1 MSKPSDAL
9 AIYDSVLTIPTA
21 AGEVPVYKLME
32 KYFYIEDKNGHRVL
46 FQMNEPQVV
55 MYKSMCEQKLLGK
68 PVRQD
73 YLKARQ
79 LGASTF
85 IDLFGFAWCIF
96 VPGRKAAIVADIAEH
111 ASNLF
116 EKFNYVYDNLPEEL
130 RPRRIKSNAKEL
142 VVQYANGQKSS
153 VRIMVQGESAGRSGT
168 YQFLH
173 LSECAF
179 WDNLHD
185 TLVSLL
191 QTVSNENLDSM
202 VFLETTA
209 NGVNEYKRRWDRDF
223 AGESSY
229 AAMFFGWYVGGD
241 YKVKENQLRLFDKP
255 QWLVEL
261 QEKLGLSDYQAQ
273 WYYEKY
279 EEFDGD
285 LDKLRQEFP
294 SNPVE
299 AFITTGNSVFNAELL
314 QKRKLEIIEQILN
327 TKNYKQGMFSYEAK
341 FSEDG
346 EVISVGKIQW
356 VDSNVGHIRIFKKPE
371 RGHPYVVV
379 NDPANGGEDYF
390 ATQIFDNYT
399 GKQVAVYHRNKVDID
414 DCAFQMYCLLR
425 YYNGCLAKDYPESI
439 DDSLASGETNTTSYV
454 LEMLHKMGYRNIY
467 KDTDV
472 QDLSNRFMNK
482 YGFMT
487 KTNNR
492 QYMIDLFKV
501 AFRKNPEIISDYETI
516 CEMENFENVKHAN
529 GKEKAEAA
537 NGSHDDLVMSC
548 CGFFYCRERQRAY
561 VNVVNQKPVSN
572 PFDPL
577 EESEN
582 SQERNVYQIW
592 D

>member
-9 AIYDSVLTIPTA
+9 AIYDSVLTIPTKI
-21 AGEVPVYKLME
+21 GDVPVYKLME

-46 FQMNEPQVV
+46 FEMNEPQVV

-191 QTVSNENLDSM
+191 QTVSNDNLDSM

-223 AGESSY
+223 ARESSY
-229 AAMFFGWYVGGD
+229 DAIFFGWFVGGD
-241 YKVKENQLRLFDKP
+241 YRVKPHQLRLYDKPSWLSELQVKENLD
-255 QWLVEL
+255 E
-261 QEKLGLSDYQAQ
+261 YQCQ
-273 WYYEKY
+273 WYYEKF

-327 TKNYKQGMFSYEAK
+327 TRNYKQGMFSYEAK

-346 EVISVGKIQW
+346 ERISVMKIGF
-356 VDSNVGHIRIFKKPE
+356 VESKTGHVKIYKEPVE
-371 RGHPYVVV
+371 GHPYVVV

-390 ATQIFDNYT
+390 ATQIWDNYT

-425 YYNGCLAKDYPESI
+425 YYNGCLSNYPEI
-439 DDSLASGETNTTSYV
+439 EDDSLASGETNTTSYV

-516 CEMENFENVKHAN
+516 CEMENFEIVKHAS

-548 CGFFYCRERQRAY
+548 CGFFYCRDRQRAY
-561 VNVVNQKPVSN
+561 VSVNTTVKPKN

-577 EESEN
+577 EEEEPL
-582 SQERNVYQIW
+582 QERNVYQIW

>member
-9 AIYDSVLTIPTA
+9 AIYDNVLTIQTA
-21 AGEVPVYKLME
+21 VGEVPVYKLME
-32 KYFYIEDKNGHRVL
+32 KFFYIEDKDGHRVL

-55 MYKSMCEQKLLGK
+55 MYKSMCEQRLMGL
-68 PVRQD
+68 PIRQD

-85 IDLFGFAWCIF
+85 IDLFGFAWNIF

-116 EKFNYVYDNLPEEL
+116 EKFNYVYDNLPPEL
-130 RPRRIKSNAKEL
+130 KPKRIKSNAKEL

-191 QTVSNENLDSM
+191 QTVSNDNLDSM

-223 AGESSY
+223 AKQSSY
-229 AAMFFGWYVGGD
+229 SAVFFGWYVGGD
-241 YKVKENQLRLFDKP
+241 YRVKPNQLKLYDKP
-255 QWLVEL
+255 LWLEEL
-261 QEKLGLSDYQAQ
+261 QKKLDLDEYQTQ
-273 WYYEKY
+273 WYFEKY

-285 LDKLRQEFP
+285 LEKLKQEFP

-299 AFITTGNSVFNAELL
+299 AFITSGNSVFNAELL
-314 QKRKLEIIEQILN
+314 QKRKLEIIEQIVN
-327 TKNYKQGMFSYEAK
+327 KKSYRQGMFSYKAK

-346 EVISVGKIQW
+346 ERITVLGIDF
-356 VDSNVGHIRIFKKPE
+356 VDSRTGSVKIYTEPQ
-371 RGHPYVVV
+371 RGHPYVAC

-390 ATQIFDNYT
+390 AIQIFDNFT

-425 YYNGCLAKDYPESI
+425 YYNGCLSPYPEVE
-439 DDSLASGETNTTSYV
+439 DDSLATGETNTTSYV
-454 LEMLHKMGYRNIY
+454 LEMLHKMGYRRIY

-472 QDLSNRFMNK
+472 QDLSNRYMNK

-516 CEMENFENVKHAN
+516 CEMENFEVVKHTN

-548 CGFFYCRERQRAY
+548 CGFFLCRDAQRSY
-561 VNVVNQKPVSN
+561 VDISAVKPNIN

-577 EESEN
+577 SDNEEP
-582 SQERNVYQIW
+582 QERNVYQVW

>member
-9 AIYDSVLTIPTA
+9 AIYDNVLTIPTSI
-21 AGEVPVYKLME
+21 GEVPVYKLME
-32 KYFYIEDKNGHRVL
+32 KFFYIEDKDGHRVL
-46 FQMNEPQVV
+46 FQMNEPQVE
-55 MYKSMCEQKLLGK
+55 MYKSMCVQRLMGK
-68 PVRQD
+68 PIRQD

-85 IDLFGFAWCIF
+85 IDLLGFAWVIF

-223 AGESSY
+223 AKESSY
-229 AAMFFGWYVGGD
+229 SAIFFGWFVGGD
-241 YKVKENQLRLFDKP
+241 YRVKEHQLRLYDKP
-255 QWLVEL
+255 QWLVDL
-261 QEKLGLSDYQAQ
+261 QVKENLDEYQTQ
-273 WYYEKY
+273 WYYEKF

-314 QKRKLEIIEQILN
+314 QKRKLEIIEEIVE
-327 TKNYKQGMFSYEAK
+327 KKSYKQGMFSYEAK
-341 FSEDG
+341 YSEDG
-346 EVISVGKIQW
+346 ERISVLGINF
-356 VDSNVGHIRIFKKPE
+356 VDSRTGSIKIYKEPLA
-371 RGHPYVVV
+371 GHPYVAC

-390 ATQIFDNYT
+390 AIQIFDNYT

-425 YYNGCLAKDYPESI
+425 YYNGCLSPYQEI
-439 DDSLASGETNTTSYV
+439 EDDSLATGETNTTSYV

-467 KDTDV
+467 KDQDV
-472 QDLSNRFMNK
+472 TDLSNRYINK

-548 CGFFYCRERQRAY
+548 CGFFLCRDRQRSY
-561 VNVVNQKPVSN
+561 VSVNPQSQKKNV
-572 PFDPL
+572 FDPL
-577 EESEN
+577 EENDTPE
-582 SQERNVYQIW
+582 ERNVYQVW

>member
-1 MSKPSDAL
+1 
-9 AIYDSVLTIPTA
+9 
-21 AGEVPVYKLME
+21 
-32 KYFYIEDKNGHRVL
+32 
-46 FQMNEPQVV
+46 MNEPQVV
-55 MYKSMCEQKLLGK
+55 MYKSMCEQRLMGL
-68 PVRQD
+68 PIRQD

-116 EKFNYVYDNLPEEL
+116 EKFNYVYDNLPPEL
-130 RPRRIKSNAKEL
+130 KPKRIKSNAKEL

-191 QTVSNENLDSM
+191 QTVSNDNLDSM

-223 AGESSY
+223 AKQSSY
-229 AAMFFGWYVGGD
+229 SAVFFGWYVGGD
-241 YKVKENQLRLFDKP
+241 YRVKPNQLKLYDKP
-255 QWLVEL
+255 LWLEEL
-261 QEKLGLSDYQAQ
+261 QKKLDLDEYQTQ
-273 WYYEKY
+273 WYFEKY

-285 LDKLRQEFP
+285 LEKLKQEFP

-299 AFITTGNSVFNAELL
+299 AFITSGNSVFNAELL
-314 QKRKLEIIEQILN
+314 QKRKLEIIEQIVN
-327 TKNYKQGMFSYEAK
+327 KKSYRQGMFSFKAK

-346 EVISVGKIQW
+346 ERITVLGIDF
-356 VDSNVGHIRIFKKPE
+356 VDSRTGSIKIYTEPQ
-371 RGHPYVVV
+371 RGHPYVAC

-390 ATQIFDNYT
+390 AIQIFDNFT

-425 YYNGCLAKDYPESI
+425 YYNGCLSPYPEAE
-439 DDSLASGETNTTSYV
+439 DDSLATGETNTTSYV
-454 LEMLHKMGYRNIY
+454 LEMLHKMGYRRIY

-472 QDLSNRFMNK
+472 QDLSNRYMNK

-516 CEMENFENVKHAN
+516 CEMENFEVVKHAN

-548 CGFFYCRERQRAY
+548 CGFFLCRDAQRSY
-561 VNVVNQKPVSN
+561 VDVSAVKPKIN

-577 EESEN
+577 SDNEEP
-582 SQERNVYQIW
+582 QERNVYQVW